1 MKSLL
6 KINFFLPILNF
17 SLRLMISDKIS
28 FRVRYGE
35 TDQMSYV
42 YHGNYPSYL
51 EMGRIEWLRKIG
63 ISYKKMEESGIMLPV
78 IRININYKNP
88 GKYDDVLTVTTTL
101 KKLPSARI
109 DFHYEIYNSDNQ
121 LITTAET
128 TLVFVNMA
136 TNKPIRA
143 PKYLLEKIEGLIS
156 KEV

>member
-6 KINFFLPILNF
+6 KINFFLPILNL